1 MTILSVSGGAIKLY
15 CKDCGSLCLLNLL
28 WESSGKY
35 NLGVQ
40 CFQGR
45 HFSTFFYVAWWT
57 KMMRG
62 FKTFLN
68 AKYDSNKENPVK
80 RYS

>member
-1 MTILSVSGGAIKLY
+1 MILQGLQLPVLIESFMGIIRQIQPWSAMFLGEAF
-15 CKDCGSLCLLNLL
+15 LN
-28 WESSGKY
+28 
-35 NLGVQ
+35 
-40 CFQGR
+40 
-45 HFSTFFYVAWWT
+45 FFYMAWWT